1 MTATQPGDARINVGN
16 VPFDVTT
23 LDDAASL
30 IVSLASR
37 QKAIPIRL
45 SNAYCVAVADKDPEY
60 RELLQ
65 GVGLNFPDGTPVAWV
80 MKRLA
85 STDQHPQRV
94 RGPSLFNLTLEK
106 GREHGLKH
114 FLLGTSPQTLELL
127 VESIA
132 RQYPGTIIA
141 GKLAP
146 PFGPLNSTF
155 YDSCSAAIQTANPHV
170 VWIALGSPKQDFAA
184 AKLTELTNTTC
195 VGVGAAFDF
204 LAGTAA
210 EAPRWTQKIGMEWAY
225 RLVTEPKRLWRRY
238 LIGNV
243 QFLSSVLRQT
253 KLSEFFASTK

>member
-1 MTATQPGDARINVGN
+1 MTATQPGDARISVGSI
-16 VPFDVTT
+16 PFDITT
-23 LDDAASL
+23 LDDAAGL

-37 QKAIPIRL
+37 HNAIPIRL
-45 SNAYCVAVADKDPEY
+45 SNAYCVAVADKDPKY

-65 GVGLNFPDGTPVAWV
+65 GAGLNLPDGTPVAWV

-85 STDQHPQRV
+85 TRDQNPQRV
-94 RGPSLFNLTLEK
+94 RGPSLFKATLEK
-106 GREHGLKH
+106 GRHHGLKH

-127 VESIA
+127 VDSIA
-132 RQYPGTIIA
+132 REYPGTIIA

-146 PFGPLNSTF
+146 PFGPLNSSF
-155 YDSCSAAIQTANPHV
+155 YDSCSKAIQMADPHV

-184 AKLTELTNTTC
+184 AKLTELTRTTC

-210 EAPRWTQKIGMEWAY
+210 EAPVWTQKIGMEWAY

-243 QFLSSVLRQT
+243 QFVASVLRQT
-253 KLSEFFASTK
+253 KISALLGSSK